1 MQTHHTLTLFSFFLL
16 FLSLS
21 EARTLPPQDLLHSSC
36 THSRYPTLCLQT
48 LSTFT
53 GPTKTTLNL
62 AQAAIQVSLTHARA
76 LSSYLNTLHPQPP
89 SNKRNQ
95 VALSDC
101 AKQIS
106 DSVDELSKTLNE
118 LQHLHMGTFQWQMSN
133 AETWASTALT
143 NGDICL
149 NGFNDGGDRKMMV
162 EVKRRV
168 NDVAM
173 LTSNALY
180 FIDRVGQTRSGKPH
194 VNP

>member
-16 FLSLS
+16 FLSPS
-21 EARTLPPQDLLHSSC
+21 AARTLAPQDLLHSSC

-62 AQAAIQVSLTHARA
+62 AQAAIQ
-76 LSSYLNTLHPQPP
+76 
-89 SNKRNQ
+89 
-95 VALSDC
+95 
-101 AKQIS
+101 IS

-118 LQHLHMGTFQWQMSN
+118 LQHLRMGTFQWQMSN

-143 NGDICL
+143 NGDICI

>member
-1 MQTHHTLTLFSFFLL
+1 MQTHHTLTLTLFSFFLL
-16 FLSLS
+16 FLSA
-21 EARTLPPQDLLHSSC
+21 ARTVAPQDLLHSSC

-95 VALSDC
+95 VALNDC

-106 DSVDELSKTLNE
+106 DSVDELTKTLKE
-118 LQHLHMGTFQWQMSN
+118 LQHLRMGTFQWQMSN
-133 AETWASTALT
+133 AQTWASTALT
-143 NGDICL
+143 NGDICI
-149 NGFNDGGDRKMMV
+149 NGFNDGGDRKMTV

-168 NDVAM
+168 TDVTM

-180 FIDRVGQTRSGKPH
+180 FIDLVGQTISGKPH
-194 VNP
+194 LNP